1 MTDAAN
7 TIIIVC
13 WVTFLCY
20 WFVSARRVKATAQ
33 RQSLSSMLAHRVPVG
48 IGWWLM
54 ACPKFPSPLN
64 RSITPHNLMTFVSG
78 AILCV
83 LGLYVTI
90 WARRTLAGNW
100 SSDVTFKQSH
110 ELIKSGPYR
119 FVRHPIYTGLL
130 LMCLATAI
138 EFGEMRFWLA
148 LPVWFIG
155 FWLKLRQEERL
166 MLRHFPEQYALYLQQ
181 TNALVPFVL

>member
-1 MTDAAN
+1 M
-7 TIIIVC
+7 
-13 WVTFLCY
+13 
-20 WFVSARRVKATAQ
+20 
-33 RQSLSSMLAHRVPVG
+33 
-48 IGWWLM
+48 
-54 ACPKFPSPLN
+54 
-64 RSITPHNLMTFVSG
+64 
-78 AILCV
+78 
-83 LGLYVTI
+83 
-90 WARRTLAGNW
+90 
-100 SSDVTFKQSH
+100 TFKQSH